1 MSTIK
6 IYDSRESLSNYEI
19 GNVYSFYMHNTNLNR
34 LVRVKEE
41 DFKNHI
47 QTLNNEISSNKTL
60 IQNDS
65 QCLNL
70 SRAIGVVIDKHEKH
84 SPNSVDQITVLFK
97 TTTNEY
103 VLNKYVVNSHNV
115 HTNEKN
121 YVMPGAMI
129 NVAL

>member
-6 IYDSRESLSNYEI
+6 NYDSCESLSNYEI
-19 GNVYSFYMHNTNLNR
+19 GNVYSFYIHNTNLNR

-41 DFKNHI
+41 DFKDHI
-47 QTLNNEISSNKTL
+47 QTLNQVICSNKTL

-70 SRAIGVVIDKHEKH
+70 SRAIGVIVDKHEKH

-103 VLNKYVVNSHNV
+103 VLNKYVVNSQNV
-115 HTNEKN
+115 YTNEKN
-121 YVMPGAMI
+121 YVVSGVMI
-129 NVAL
+129 NVAP